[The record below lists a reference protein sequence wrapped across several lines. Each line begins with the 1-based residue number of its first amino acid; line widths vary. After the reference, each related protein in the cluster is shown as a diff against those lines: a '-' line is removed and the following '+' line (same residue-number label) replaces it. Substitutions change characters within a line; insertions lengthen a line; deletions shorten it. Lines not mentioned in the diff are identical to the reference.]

1 MKTETFTRSTESSLI
16 PRTQTS
22 SGSSLSGDRIVGGL
36 EDEEA
41 DGELEP
47 EVEGE
52 PESEAVDYPTMA
64 ETRDQQTST
73 LDLVRRQATGSRR
86 GERAVPRVTW
96 VTRQNY
102 RRSDRPLR
110 RERISV

>member
-1 MKTETFTRSTESSLI
+1 MKTETLTRSTEFCWI

-41 DGELEP
+41 DGESVP
-47 EVEGE
+47 EVEGG

-86 GERAVPRVTW
+86 CERAVPRVTW
-96 VTRQNY
+96 VTRHNY

>member
-1 MKTETFTRSTESSLI
+1 MAT
-16 PRTQTS
+16 
-22 SGSSLSGDRIVGGL
+22 GSWGGL

-41 DGELEP
+41 GGESEP

-52 PESEAVDYPTMA
+52 SESEAVDYPTMA

-73 LDLVRRQATGSRR
+73 LDLVRRQATGSRG
-86 GERAVPRVTW
+86 GERAGPRVTW

>member
-1 MKTETFTRSTESSLI
+1 M
-16 PRTQTS
+16 
-22 SGSSLSGDRIVGGL
+22 GDL

-41 DGELEP
+41 DGESKP

-96 VTRQNY
+96 VTRQTY
-102 RRSDRPLR
+102 RRSDRRLR

>member
-1 MKTETFTRSTESSLI
+1 MTGSTEFSWI

-41 DGELEP
+41 DGESEP

-52 PESEAVDYPTMA
+52 PESEAVDYRTMA
-64 ETRDQQTST
+64 ETRDQQTSN
-73 LDLVRRQATGSRR
+73 LDLVKRQATGSRR
-86 GERAVPRVTW
+86 GKRAVPRVTW

-110 RERISV
+110 REKISV